1 MIILIIVL
9 CIIGW
14 IFCGQIAFLLEAN
27 IEKQT
32 TYGENEIGEHA
43 LATVLGP
50 LGLIIMIFYKIIT
63 IFKNSI
69 KFKNIMEFLM
79 RKVNKK

>member
-27 IEKQT
+27 IKKQT
-32 TYGENEIGEHA
+32 TYGENERGEHA
-43 LATVLGP
+43 LSTALGP
-50 LGLIIMIFYKIIT
+50 IGLIIMIFYKIST
-63 IFKNSI
+63 NSI